1 MQDKDKQKTNSAR
14 GRPRTAPGE
23 IYHIYNRGVEKR
35 TVFENK
41 ADYYRFIRCLYEL
54 NNSNPVEK
62 TYISKISPDVPL
74 PVIRKERE
82 VVVDILAF
90 CLMPNHYHLM
100 LQERMDGG
108 ITKFMRK
115 IGTGYTNYFN
125 QKNKR
130 VGPLFQGTFKICH
143 ITDDTHFRYLPYY
156 IHLNPLDLVH
166 PDWREGSVKE
176 VTQALQFLEQY
187 RWSSLLDYLGI
198 KNFPSIT
205 RRAFLEDILE
215 SPTDQKTHMIE
226 WIRRYGVEL
235 IEQITLE

>member
-1 MQDKDKQKTNSAR
+1 MQDKNK
-14 GRPRTAPGE
+14 RPRTAPGE
-23 IYHIYNRGVEKR
+23 IYHIYNRGIEKR

-74 PVIRKERE
+74 PVLPVIRKKRDIM
-82 VVVDILAF
+82 VDILAF

-100 LQERMDGG
+100 LQERAEGG

-143 ITDDTHFRYLPYY
+143 ITDDAHFRYLPYY
-156 IHLNPLDLVH
+156 IHLNPLDLAH
-166 PDWREGSVKE
+166 PGWREGSVKE

-198 KNFPSIT
+198 KNFPSVT
-205 RRAFLEDILE
+205 QRTFLQDILE
-215 SPTDQKTHMIE
+215 SPADQKTHMIE
-226 WIRRYGVEL
+226 WIRRYGAES